1 MSAMWAGQKT
11 AGDAPAGAPAAAGA
25 ESARTRG
32 SARLLDDLR
41 EALHRAQRTE
51 DAVAAGFA
59 SDDAMAS
66 VSELVLR
73 DMKEILRRWTAD
85 GTLAFAAPACAAPPA
100 SPLQAH
106 DAGDPCEQ
114 LLSRAQ
120 SALLHVHSE
129 LQSAAQ
135 QGLCTAAFLELVN
148 PSLEAVAARLT
159 ELDSQCLASA
169 ADARLA
175 CNQRDEARGHVQDVL
190 GRIADQRKKLLGER
204 RKVREKQL
212 ELMRQRAIH
221 DEALR
226 TEVQQRS
233 TLLQEQMAVYKSLH
247 EREKASLQ
255 REVDV
260 QLAAVQRLGGHNI
273 SHYDVRELKT
283 LEDELKQACDRVEQI
298 ALLRE
303 AEGKVAK
310 VMESLRCPISL
321 SLMRDP
327 VQTADGIT
335 YEREEIEKWLRDSDI
350 SPKTLL
356 PLPHKTLVVNYA
368 IKGCIEEAVQAKLK
382 QLAVK
387 KDDRRLAE
395 AKRPRRV

>member
-1 MSAMWAGQKT
+1 MLESLSTQVLAISA
-11 AGDAPAGAPAAAGA
+11 DA
-25 ESARTRG
+25 E
-32 SARLLDDLR
+32 
-41 EALHRAQRTE
+41 
-51 DAVAAGFA
+51 
-59 SDDAMAS
+59 
-66 VSELVLR
+66 
-73 DMKEILRRWTAD
+73 
-85 GTLAFAAPACAAPPA
+85 
-100 SPLQAH
+100 AH

-129 LQSAAQ
+129 LQSVAQ
-135 QGLCTAAFLELVN
+135 QGLCTAAFLEHVN
-148 PSLEAVAARLT
+148 PSLEAVAPHLT
-159 ELDSQCLASA
+159 ALHSQCLASA
-169 ADARLA
+169 ADARLL

-190 GRIADQRKKLLGER
+190 GRIADQRKKLLNER

-212 ELMRQRAIH
+212 ELVRQRA
-221 DEALR
+221 
-226 TEVQQRS
+226 
-233 TLLQEQMAVYKSLH
+233 LH
-247 EREKASLQ
+247 EREKAFLQ

-273 SHYDVRELKT
+273 SHYDSRELKT
-283 LEDELKQACDRVEQI
+283 LEDELKQACDRVEQLV
-298 ALLRE
+298 LLRE

-382 QLAVK
+382 QLAAK

-395 AKRPRRV
+395 VKRPRRV